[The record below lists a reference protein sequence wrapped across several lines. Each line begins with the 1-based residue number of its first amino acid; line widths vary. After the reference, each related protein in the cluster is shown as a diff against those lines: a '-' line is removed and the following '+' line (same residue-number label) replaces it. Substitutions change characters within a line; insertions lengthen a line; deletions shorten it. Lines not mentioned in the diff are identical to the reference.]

1 MIEES
6 LTKGLTTPV
15 YVIMTFLH
23 IGFHIFQMC
32 SQVVKEES
40 CISFGEIYND
50 TEVIFTWNTTEM
62 ISGMLHVNHSFSQ

>member
-40 CISFGEIYND
+40 CISLGEIYND
-50 TEVIFTWNTTEM
+50 TEVIFTWNTTELM
-62 ISGMLHVNHSFSQ
+62 VLGILHVNH

>member
-23 IGFHIFQMC
+23 LGFHIFQIC
-32 SQVVKEES
+32 SQAVAEETF
-40 CISFGEIYND
+40 ISFGGIYNE
-50 TEVIFTWNTTEM
+50 TEVIFTLNTTEVM
-62 ISGMLHVNHSFSQ
+62 VSGILDSPL